1 MDTFDDY
8 HGEGASFDGI
18 DYAILSETQATYN
31 RFLNQNADVGG
42 VPTSQYQ
49 ADSVSIEETDDI
61 GREVGTYDLENGET
75 VNYAKVPELGT
86 YYIAFNMEEV
96 PKAVRQA
103 MAYVINRE
111 EFMAN
116 VFKDRFEP
124 AFHLTPPQI
133 FPGGVEA
140 YDQHVQGQ

>member
-1 MDTFDDY
+1 
-8 HGEGASFDGI
+8 
-18 DYAILSETQATYN
+18 
-31 RFLNQNADVGG
+31 
-42 VPTSQYQ
+42 
-49 ADSVSIEETDDI
+49 
-61 GREVGTYDLENGET
+61 
-75 VNYAKVPELGT
+75 
-86 YYIAFNMEEV
+86 MEAV

-103 MAYVINRE
+103 MAYVINRQ

-116 VFKDRFEP
+116 VFKDRYEP